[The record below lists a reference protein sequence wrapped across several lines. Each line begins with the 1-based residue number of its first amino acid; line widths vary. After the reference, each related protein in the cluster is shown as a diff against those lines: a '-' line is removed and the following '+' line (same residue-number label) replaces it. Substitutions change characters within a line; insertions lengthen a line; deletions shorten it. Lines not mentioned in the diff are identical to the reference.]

1 MATPHLG
8 ADRTTQLGM
17 AQRLVA
23 LMKLS
28 SGSHTKLSKELETF
42 SDSIVDINRSFKPA
56 DMEIVDFY
64 EMKETRL
71 PSLKLSALVRGWL
84 YDDRDTE

>member
-1 MATPHLG
+1 MATPHMG
-8 ADRTTQLGM
+8 ADRTAQLAL
-17 AQRLVA
+17 AQRFIA
-23 LMKLS
+23 WAKFS

-56 DMEIVDFY
+56 NMEIVDFY

-71 PSLKLSALVRGWL
+71 PSLKASALVRPYL
-84 YDDRDTE
+84 